1 MDNKFNQDKELVK
14 QQECPGNKVHKLD
27 KEETGEMSQ
36 KRDREE
42 GEDVVKDHKVPKLNR
57 GVCDPRYLKDLEHWK
72 YNIPPTWEELKE
84 RQDGLVSCDTPA
96 SFEQQKRYYEE
107 CQAKLLQKEEK

>member
-1 MDNKFNQDKELVK
+1 MK

-42 GEDVVKDHKVPKLNR
+42 GEDVVKDHKVPKLNI
-57 GVCDPRYLKDLEHWK
+57 GTCDLQDPEYWK

-84 RQDGLVSCDTPA
+84 RQDGLVSCDTPP
-96 SFEQQKRYYEE
+96 SFEQRKQRHDEL
-107 CQAKLLQKEEK
+107 QAKLLQKEEK

>member
-42 GEDVVKDHKVPKLNR
+42 GEDVVKDHKVQIIFSSLNQT
-57 GVCDPRYLKDLEHWK
+57 VFYSESKFI
-72 YNIPPTWEELKE
+72 Y
-84 RQDGLVSCDTPA
+84 
-96 SFEQQKRYYEE
+96 
-107 CQAKLLQKEEK
+107 

>member
-1 MDNKFNQDKELVK
+1 MNNKFN
-14 QQECPGNKVHKLD
+14 

-42 GEDVVKDHKVPKLNR
+42 GEDVMKDHKVPKLNM
-57 GVCDPRYLKDLEHWK
+57 GVCDPRYLKDLEYWK

-84 RQDGLVSCDTPA
+84 RQDGLVPCDTPP
-96 SFEQQKRYYEE
+96 SFEQRKQRHDEL
-107 CQAKLLQKEEK
+107 QAKLLQKEEK